1 MKTKSNRSLLYPIF
15 GSLIGMGLGF
25 LTFLLT
31 ENIIFLIVFITIG
44 LTLGVAFGEKDKNQL

>member
-1 MKTKSNRSLLYPIF
+1 MKNKSNTHILYPVF

-31 ENIIFLIVFITIG
+31 ENIIFLIVFITTG
-44 LTLGVAFGEKDKNQL
+44 LSVGIALGQKPEVE